1 MLKRLEAQVSSSH
14 TVAQFVF
21 VPQERHEAHI
31 SLYLNGLVKD
41 QHAIGFPGNRLQGV
55 DFLRCIL
62 QLFTKLFDLW
72 TREQENQKYREFRA
86 LCCLH
91 TFLLCGSFQDIKKK
105 NINCLQNQLI
115 FFGLYHQTPKSCLCF
130 FFFLLQ
136 KDYM

>member
-31 SLYLNGLVKD
+31 GLDLNGLVKD

-55 DFLRCIL
+55 DFLCCIL
-62 QLFTKLFDLW
+62 QLFTKLFNLW

-91 TFLLCGSFQDIKKK
+91 TFLLCGFSFISPNTQI
-105 NINCLQNQLI
+105 LL
-115 FFGLYHQTPKSCLCF
+115 

-136 KDYM
+136 RTICSFLRTEKSHLLD